1 MRCCHDLSREH
12 TVQPLV
18 SRAVAGTHQR
28 ADAHLHTPRAVK
40 MRSGL
45 SAKPKMWKSRS
56 TGAVKGT
63 WRLIGG
69 TRMLVLTDICELATG
84 ADRVLARCSTFTHA
98 PRGRLTKSCELFPS
112 GEKQRTAGAVD
123 CRQTNN
129 I

>member
-1 MRCCHDLSREH
+1 M
-12 TVQPLV
+12 
-18 SRAVAGTHQR
+18 AGTHHR
-28 ADAHLHTPRAVK
+28 ADAHLHTPRAAK

-84 ADRVLARCSTFTHA
+84 ADRVLARCSTPLIHLVSPRLHTHRA
-98 PRGRLTKSCELFPS
+98 GEAHEEL
-112 GEKQRTAGAVD
+112 
-123 CRQTNN
+123 
-129 I
+129 